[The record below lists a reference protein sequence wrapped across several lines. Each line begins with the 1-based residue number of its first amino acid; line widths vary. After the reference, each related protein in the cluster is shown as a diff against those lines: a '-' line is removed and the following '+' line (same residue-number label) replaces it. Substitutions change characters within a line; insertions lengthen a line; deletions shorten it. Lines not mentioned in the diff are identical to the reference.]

1 MAKNNSDKSSNFS
14 GWQGRSGLDP
24 IDTSRINASVDAI
37 FLKRLFTLRL
47 RTRNIFSLIAMLIFG
62 VVATSLMLFAFYG
75 FLSMPLYRELKLSD
89 YLLFALWYSML
100 GFILLVGL
108 ALLLNFAINIGIMV
122 GIIKSPKIRN
132 YKEAKKKLPK
142 RRKDYR

>member
-1 MAKNNSDKSSNFS
+1 VAKNNSDKSSSFS

-24 IDTSRINASVDAI
+24 IDTSRINATVDGI

-62 VVATSLMLFAFYG
+62 VAATSLMLFAFYG
-75 FLSMPLYRELKLSD
+75 FFSTPVHGRLALSG

-108 ALLLNFAINIGIMV
+108 ALLLNFAINVGIMA
-122 GIIKSPKIRN
+122 GMIRSPKIENR
-132 YKEAKKKLPK
+132 KEAKKKLPK